1 MAKPSCTFCETN
13 EGVYMGT
20 NLSDGDT
27 QVACGPCLPS
37 FALGMAAAM
46 TSGMS
51 PELAGEYADAFD
63 AVAANDPR
71 PPKPPAAT
79 GGRRKPAAKTSDPP
93 AASTGAPET
102 ATVPLPDGCPECHGP
117 TATGD
122 AVKLVCDTC
131 GHVIASVDEQ
141 TG

>member
-1 MAKPSCTFCETN
+1 MAKPTCTFCEAN

-20 NLSDGDT
+20 NLEDGDT

-46 TSGMS
+46 TAGM
-51 PELAGEYADAFD
+51 PQEVGEVYGAAFD

-79 GGRRKPAAKTSDPP
+79 GGKRRAAPR
-93 AASTGAPET
+93 AAEPSAAATEPHGA
-102 ATVPLPDGCPECHGP
+102 ATVPLPDGCPECKGP

-122 AVKLVCDTC
+122 GHKLVCDSC
-131 GHVIASVDEQ
+131 GHVIATADDQ
-141 TG
+141 AG